1 MCSTVGKKSARVT
14 SFKPSPIISVD
25 REIKCTDESVWNTRR
40 KVNHFALQDNIHNL
54 IVYACA
60 LSAKIVV
67 TLLTLSMKINRSS
80 STLQHNVCESLINRS

>member
-40 KVNHFALQDNIHNL
+40 QDNIHNL